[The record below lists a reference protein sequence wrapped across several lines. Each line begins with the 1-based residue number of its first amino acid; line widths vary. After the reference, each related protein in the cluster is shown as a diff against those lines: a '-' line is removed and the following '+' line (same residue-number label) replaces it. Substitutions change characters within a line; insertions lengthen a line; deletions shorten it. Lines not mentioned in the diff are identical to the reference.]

1 MEKGLCGSPRD
12 SSKHLRDAYSNSAL
26 DTYAA
31 FREAVDSES
40 SFVHRDYRL
49 VLAPGR
55 TSQPAV
61 DSVIL
66 LEAALERPRV
76 AALGAKNNKIMFRIS
91 CALLVAVAN
100 GLYAPQQPRFA
111 SRARPLAAAEGG
123 AAAEA
128 KKRIA
133 RHQCLRTGSTRA
145 GNAKESRRPKKRATN
160 QCSRPVACRFPPPP
174 NQETRTRGAA
184 KQKKHAGRRR
194 QRHGRPAP
202 RRALRRQARG
212 AGRF

>member
-1 MEKGLCGSPRD
+1 M
-12 SSKHLRDAYSNSAL
+12 
-26 DTYAA
+26 
-31 FREAVDSES
+31 
-40 SFVHRDYRL
+40 HRDYRL

-111 SRARPLAAAEGG
+111 SRARPLAAAEGSDVSHCD
-123 AAAEA
+123 EQLQFV
-128 KKRIA
+128 R
-133 RHQCLRTGSTRA
+133 
-145 GNAKESRRPKKRATN
+145 
-160 QCSRPVACRFPPPP
+160 
-174 NQETRTRGAA
+174 
-184 KQKKHAGRRR
+184 
-194 QRHGRPAP
+194 
-202 RRALRRQARG
+202 
-212 AGRF
+212 